1 MVKPREKKIKRG
13 ATGGVGVGGREEANF
28 KAQHIIICSG
38 PRGLRGSETCLE
50 NGTSLGVTLS
60 DSTMEIFPF
69 LQAI

>member
-13 ATGGVGVGGREEANF
+13 AVGGVRVGGREEANF
-28 KAQHIIICSG
+28 KAQHTIIRSG
-38 PRGLRGSETCLE
+38 PRRPRVSETCLE

-60 DSTMEIFPF
+60 GSTMEIFPF